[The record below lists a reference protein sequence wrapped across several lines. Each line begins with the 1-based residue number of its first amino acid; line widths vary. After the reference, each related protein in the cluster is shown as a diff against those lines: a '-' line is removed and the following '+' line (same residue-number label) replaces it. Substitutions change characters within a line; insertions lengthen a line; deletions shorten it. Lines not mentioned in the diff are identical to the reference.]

1 MDIQNRMVRRKLSDG
16 VIQHVTSFLNKW
28 STVSEFLEQYEPA
41 LHNQFTER
49 IDSALDGI
57 DRNEWSYEG
66 YLFTDD
72 MLNKLQGLD
81 AELAQIEEELSGIQ
95 RYRG

>member
-1 MDIQNRMVRRKLSDG
+1 MDIRNRMVRRKLSDG
-16 VIQHVTSFLNKW
+16 TIQLVTSFLNKW

-41 LHNQFTER
+41 LYNQFTER
-49 IDSALDGI
+49 IDSALNGI
-57 DRNEWSYEG
+57 DRNEWSYES

-72 MLNKLQGLD
+72 TLNTLRSLD

>member
-1 MDIQNRMVRRKLSDG
+1 MDIQNRMVRRKLSDDT
-16 VIQHVTSFLNKW
+16 IQLVTSFLNKW

-41 LHNQFTER
+41 LYAQFTER
-49 IDSALDGI
+49 IDSALNGI

-72 MLNKLQGLD
+72 MLNMLRGLD
-81 AELAQIEEELSGIQ
+81 TELAQIEEELSGIQ